1 MDILLHWKCL
11 EFKYFSTLTSVHR
24 LSPTVTTDP
33 SEREECLESARKALE
48 CVKVIEATSKSLGHF
63 IEGYDPYLAWYE
75 EQNPAVYRLLTCLRT
90 MLSYPL
96 CPFFVVF
103 CNVVGTSNECDFQL
117 LQAVT
122 DGISALVTENK
133 YVNRLHRLCATLLS
147 LCKPLVTSSGPQD
160 QNSTNAAVPGF
171 SAQASAGCST
181 LSSIRN
187 TPEIL
192 GMVPGAGGGNT
203 DGFLASTWNDDMM
216 WQLFQSQPSLDWF
229 NADILDPTWDLS
241 VPK

>member
-1 MDILLHWKCL
+1 M
-11 EFKYFSTLTSVHR
+11 
-24 LSPTVTTDP
+24 
-33 SEREECLESARKALE
+33 
-48 CVKVIEATSKSLGHF
+48 
-63 IEGYDPYLAWYE
+63 
-75 EQNPAVYRLLTCLRT
+75 
-90 MLSYPL
+90 SYPL

-103 CNVVGTSNECDFQL
+103 CNVVGTSNELDFQL

-147 LCKPLVTSSGPQD
+147 LCTPLVKSSGSQER
-160 QNSTNAAVPGF
+160 NNMNAAIPGF
-171 SAQASAGCST
+171 STQASMGPST
-181 LSSIRN
+181 LSGISN
-187 TPEIL
+187 TPDTL
-192 GMVPGAGGGNT
+192 GVAPGAGNSNT

-229 NADILDPTWDLS
+229 NADILDPTWDIN